1 MCDVCLLLL
10 FVAVSCFF
18 GTWGIVERDSGTQ
31 LLLWKAGNV
40 LLLSR
45 EVSACAKL
53 VGNLSET
60 IDIIMIEM
68 RQKLR

>member
-1 MCDVCLLLL
+1 M
-10 FVAVSCFF
+10 
-18 GTWGIVERDSGTQ
+18 ERDSGTQ